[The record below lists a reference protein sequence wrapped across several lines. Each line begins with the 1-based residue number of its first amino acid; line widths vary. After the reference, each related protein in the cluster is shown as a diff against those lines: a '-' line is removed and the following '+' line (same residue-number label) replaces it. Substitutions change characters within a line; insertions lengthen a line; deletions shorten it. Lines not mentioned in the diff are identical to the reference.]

1 MQMATFGERLR
12 AARERA
18 GYTQEQLGLELGVGK
33 AAVSAWEN
41 DNAEPQITR
50 LLPLRRLLKISIDD
64 LVCGPERE
72 YPQMVIDRPGHWVRE
87 LDYVIPSAGRNV
99 AANAQEDMLLARF
112 RAVAPGKRNAILE
125 LLKPGK

>member
-1 MQMATFGERLR
+1 MATFGERLR

-41 DNAEPQITR
+41 DNADPQISR
-50 LLPLRRLLKISIDD
+50 LSTIRGLLKISLDALICGE
-64 LVCGPERE
+64 LVE
-72 YPQMVIDRPGHWVRE
+72 YPQMVIDAPKHWVRE
-87 LDYVIPSAGRNV
+87 GGMVIPAAQRNM
-99 AANAQEDMLLARF
+99 AENAQEDMLLARF
-112 RAVAPGKRNAILE
+112 RAAAVAKRNAILE

>member
-1 MQMATFGERLR
+1 MATFGERLR

-41 DNAEPQITR
+41 DNADPQISR
-50 LLPLRRLLKISIDD
+50 LQTIRKLLKISLDM
-64 LVCGPERE
+64 LVCGEGVE
-72 YPQMVIDRPGHWVRE
+72 YPQMVIEAPKHWVRDGD
-87 LDYVIPSAGRNV
+87 LVIPTPQRNV
-99 AANAQEDMLLARF
+99 ASNPQEDMLLARF
-112 RAVAPGKRNAILE
+112 RAVAQGKRNAILE